1 VNPQLSIASKLYAI
15 FALLATVTVGLTAVT
30 VVNARQHVA
39 LTDDYEAALAGA
51 QNVERANGL
60 IYAVMMEAR
69 GVYLVPDKT
78 AAEPLAENLLSL
90 IDRIGGVVA
99 DWQTRMRA
107 DDAVQFSEFSTR
119 AAHFQNFARE
129 IARIATRVSP
139 QAALEWADTPA
150 NQAMRKQL
158 NEDLSE
164 LAAVYARRARGVY
177 RQIDRQIEQT
187 AWLTSLL
194 AVAAILLAGAGAFII
209 WHAIVRPLATIAG
222 VTEAVAAGDARAA
235 IPYEDRR
242 DEVGALARA
251 IVVFRDAMLRN
262 GELNRKITE
271 EAESRGQRNEFMS
284 AEIAGFA
291 AGIAT
296 TVGELGRLS
305 DQMLAASAQLS
316 CAADQASERTSAA
329 TGASAEASANVRD
342 IASAADEL
350 AASIAEIDRQVAQST
365 EIAAKAVGQTEATNA
380 AVTELCEAA
389 GRIGDV
395 VRLITDIAE
404 QTNLLALNA
413 TIEAARAGEAGR
425 GFAVVASEVKALAGQ
440 TAKAT
445 EEIGAQ
451 IAGMQQATQR
461 SMDAIASIGQTI
473 GDIGEISNA
482 IAAAVTEQGAATQ
495 EIARSVETAAR
506 RTGETAG
513 EVGLV
518 SEATGA
524 TRDNAGAVRAVADQL
539 GKVAVSIRQE
549 VDAFCEKLRAA

>member
-1 VNPQLSIASKLYAI
+1 V
-15 FALLATVTVGLTAVT
+15 
-30 VVNARQHVA
+30 
-39 LTDDYEAALAGA
+39 
-51 QNVERANGL
+51 
-60 IYAVMMEAR
+60 
-69 GVYLVPDKT
+69 
-78 AAEPLAENLLSL
+78 
-90 IDRIGGVVA
+90 DRIGGVVA

-107 DDAVQFSEFSTR
+107 DDAVQFTEFSMR
-119 AAHFQNFARE
+119 AARFQNFARE
-129 IARIATRVSP
+129 IAHIATGVGP
-139 QAALEWADTPA
+139 QAAREWADTPA
-150 NQAMRKQL
+150 NQAIQKQL
-158 NEDLSE
+158 NDDLSE
-164 LAAVYARRARGVY
+164 LAAVYARRASGVY
-177 RQIDRQIEQT
+177 GQIDRRIENT

-194 AVAAILLAGAGAFII
+194 AAVAILLAGVGAFII
-209 WHAIVRPLATIAG
+209 WHAVAMPLATIAG

-262 GELNRKITE
+262 GELHRKLTE
-271 EAESRGQRNEFMS
+271 EAQSRGQRNEFMS
-284 AEIAGFA
+284 TEIAGFT

-305 DQMLAASAQLS
+305 DHMLAASAQLS
-316 CAADQASERTSAA
+316 RAADQASERTSAA
-329 TGASAEASANVRD
+329 TGASTDASANVRD

-350 AASIAEIDRQVAQST
+350 AASVAEIDRQVAQST
-365 EIAAKAVGQTEATNA
+365 AIAAKAVGETEATNA
-380 AVTELCEAA
+380 AVAELCEAV

-445 EEIGAQ
+445 EEIGSQ
-451 IAGMQQATQR
+451 IAGMQNATQR
-461 SMDAIASIGQTI
+461 SIDAIASIGRTI

-513 EVGLV
+513 EVSRV
-518 SEATGA
+518 SEATDA
-524 TRDNAGAVRAVADQL
+524 TRNNAGAVRAVADQL
-539 GKVAVSIRQE
+539 GKVAASIRHE